1 MKPSRFRREFG
12 GEKEHRQAWTSENP
26 EPWGAPSKSRVKS
39 RGISK
44 DDVGRQIDDKSAFM
58 RGGGATTRVGV
69 QHRDAEVT
77 RKNQSKSQKP
87 WLEYPLDGWNDV

>member
-26 EPWGAPSKSRVKS
+26 EPWGAPSKSRVQS

-44 DDVGRQIDDKSAFM
+44 KDGVGRQIDDKSAFM

-69 QHRDAEVT
+69 QHRDAEVKHKFSVSP
-77 RKNQSKSQKP
+77 RKPS
-87 WLEYPLDGWNDV
+87 LEHPLDGRNV